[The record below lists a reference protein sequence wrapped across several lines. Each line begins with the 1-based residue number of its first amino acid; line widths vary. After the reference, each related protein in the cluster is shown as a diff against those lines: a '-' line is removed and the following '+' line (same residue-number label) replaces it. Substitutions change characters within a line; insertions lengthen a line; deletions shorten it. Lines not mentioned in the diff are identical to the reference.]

1 MVFWWERMDSNH
13 RSRRQQIYSLPPLA
27 ARELSHVLGINKSLS
42 LFVELVMG
50 LEPATCWLQISCSTN
65 WATPASYLRTLFK
78 KWWEL
83 QGSNL
88 WHPACKAD
96 ALPAELN
103 SHTFWSGWQDS
114 NLRPSG
120 PKPDALP
127 NCATSRRMF
136 SVVLLSSND
145 LYIIAKI
152 FSFVNLDYS
161 RLCLFF
167 AYFTFVFSFLRSF
180 STLFIFFIKL

>member
-1 MVFWWERMDSNH
+1 MWWERMDSNH

-103 SHTFWSGWQDS
+103 SH
-114 NLRPSG
+114 LRWP
-120 PKPDALP
+120 
-127 NCATSRRMF
+127 
-136 SVVLLSSND
+136 VVSANNID
-145 LYIIAKI
+145 Y
-152 FSFVNLDYS
+152 YS
-161 RLCLFF
+161 RPFLLCQHFFKKNFYFFKKDFFWLFLTDIYI
-167 AYFTFVFSFLRSF
+167 YFYVFMVYNI
-180 STLFIFFIKL
+180 TNIKCIT